1 MIIIQPCLGRSLS
14 SLLCCAIF
22 TLGTIQYPHRS
33 ARAEHT
39 AAVFGE
45 GVQSMEAIITRCGR
59 TSDTCLRLL
68 RLPLGLTN
76 TAQMAS
82 VVFLCSLPLLL
93 VVEEEAGGSSRPH
106 IEAVMGMQESNVRP
120 TDTPNTLFKTG
131 AFIIETILFHS
142 DKHVLSNLDLPQQ
155 KLQTKL
161 QDCTVAQQVLL
172 LPDKINAGPR
182 TD

>member
-1 MIIIQPCLGRSLS
+1 
-14 SLLCCAIF
+14 
-22 TLGTIQYPHRS
+22 
-33 ARAEHT
+33 
-39 AAVFGE
+39 
-45 GVQSMEAIITRCGR
+45 MEAIITRCGR

-131 AFIIETILFHS
+131 AFIIEMILFHS
-142 DKHVLSNLDLPQQ
+142 DKHVLSDLNLPQHEYANQ
-155 KLQTKL
+155 SKSMQTPCSPLGLQT
-161 QDCTVAQQVLL
+161 
-172 LPDKINAGPR
+172 PAGVGAP
-182 TD
+182 